1 MGLQRRQADVSISIR
16 CCSLDG
22 RGKCVLL
29 YLAKK
34 LRSIFGHKDC
44 EEGSIVRR
52 GLVWL
57 GGWSSS
63 AYVYVCVCV
72 RGDQWQALSH

>member
-1 MGLQRRQADVSISIR
+1 MSVLVLDAA
-16 CCSLDG
+16 LDG

-44 EEGSIVRR
+44 EEGSIVRQ
-52 GLVWL
+52 GPCVV

-63 AYVYVCVCV
+63 AYVYVCVLGV
-72 RGDQWQALSH
+72 INGKHYLTN